1 MGKSLGW
8 AVHRARCF
16 LVVVSVKRLI
26 YRIGQ
31 YLIRVNYTP
40 CDPVIHDLR
49 HQNKLLREKVSQLS
63 IKLAIEKTRRVI

>member
-1 MGKSLGW
+1 M
-8 AVHRARCF
+8 
-16 LVVVSVKRLI
+16 KRLI
-26 YRIGQ
+26 YRLGQ
-31 YLIRVNYTP
+31 FLIRVNYTP